1 MKKDN
6 DDFIQIGKCQAQVL
20 SLVLEG
26 NTFEEIAL
34 KLKLHV
40 RSVEFFIRL
49 LMGKL
54 KKFIKS

>member
-6 DDFIQIGKCQAQVL
+6 DDFIQIGKHQAQVL

-26 NTFEEIAL
+26 NSFEEIAL
-34 KLKLHV
+34 KLKLPV

>member
-6 DDFIQIGKCQAQVL
+6 DDFIQIGKHQAQVL

-26 NTFEEIAL
+26 NSFEEIAL
-34 KLKLHV
+34 KLKLPV

-54 KKFIKS
+54 KKFIE